1 MSQIGPVRF
10 ESPSGL
16 AVVVNRNGSLRRIEH
31 RDVVLNTFP
40 GNETEGGPTNV
51 WLRLHGTTIAS
62 TPLLGPRSPGRI
74 ALDASGLRVHGAWRG
89 VRFTVALVVAAASP
103 AWFSH
108 VRLENAGSD
117 PLRVDLVHGQDV
129 SLAPYGAIRMNEYY
143 VSQYL
148 DHAAL
153 QHPARGAAVAVRQNM
168 AVGDRNPWAVIGSLG
183 RGVAWG
189 TDALQLHGLETRA
202 GGTAAALAGDL
213 PAARLQH
220 EHAMALVQDEVVVL
234 APGAA
239 ATRGFFG
246 WFEPHHPDPTAEGDV
261 VFVDRALALPE
272 AAAPAPF
279 TGAGVAPVTTLFS
292 SRPVLAG
299 APLDDAT
306 LARLVPGERRHAET
320 DGGTLLSFFTG
331 THRHVVLPAKERR
344 VLRPHGHIMRTG
356 SRLAPEEASLTT
368 TAWMDGVF
376 HSLITQGHV
385 NINRVLSTVRSY
397 LGLTCS
403 GGLRLFVERADGWH
417 RLGMPSVFEMTPSS
431 CRWTYLLDDG
441 LVRIESTASTTAH
454 ELTLALDVVEGAPR
468 RFLVSQHVAL
478 GGDDGL
484 EPSPARVERDGETIV
499 LRTAPDTDMGR
510 RFPNGCVRIAPKAG
524 TRLDSVG
531 GDEALFADGVSR
543 REPFVV
549 AVTAAAT
556 ALRFR
561 FTSDMI
567 AGTAAE
573 PLPEDALWHAMG
585 GGMTLHPPRGGEAVA
600 RLQEIAPWFAHDAL
614 VHFLAP
620 RGLEQYSGGGWGTR
634 DVCQGPVELLLAL
647 GRFDELREL
656 LLLVFANQNGDG
668 DWPQWWTFFERDRGI
683 RASDAHGDIVF
694 WPVLAL
700 AQYILAS
707 DDGGLLDTELP
718 FFDFGGDAKA
728 EKGTV
733 WAHVERALQAIAQR
747 QIPGTSL
754 AAYGHGDWNDSLQ
767 PVDPVMRERL
777 CSAWTVTLQ
786 YQTATTMAAALRHVG
801 RDHLAAPLD
810 GLASRTLADFQKLLI
825 VGGDVDGTL
834 AGFVWFHED
843 GRAEPLL
850 HPEDERTG
858 ISYRLLPMI
867 HAVINDLL
875 TPEQAARHVGLMREH
890 LLAADG
896 ARLFDRPP
904 TYRGGIQRVFQR
916 AETSSYFGRE
926 IGIMY
931 THAHLR
937 YAESMAR
944 HGDAEAFWLA
954 LRQAVPIGIR
964 EVVPNARLRQASCY
978 SSSSD
983 AAVADRYEAQ
993 ERYADVRSGAIE
1005 VENGWRVY
1013 SSGAGIACRLIHQHL
1028 FGIRRGRS
1036 SLGIDPILPT
1046 VLDGLALDLTIEGRP
1061 LRVEYRVGARGC
1073 GPTALTLNGAAL
1085 PFEREANPYRPG
1097 GAMVSM
1103 ATLRAGLRGTDDVLV
1118 VALG

>member
-1 MSQIGPVRF
+1 MSRSGAVRL

-16 AVVVNRNGSLRRIEH
+16 AAVVNRNGSLRRLEH

-40 GNETEGGPTNV
+40 GTEMEGGPANL
-51 WLRLHGTTIAS
+51 WLRVHGATIAS
-62 TPLLGPRSPGRI
+62 APLLGPASPGRV
-74 ALDASGLRVHGAWRG
+74 ALDASGLRVHGEWRG
-89 VRFTVALVVAAASP
+89 VRFTVALVLAEASP
-103 AWFSH
+103 AWFWH
-108 VRLENAGSD
+108 VRLENAGRE
-117 PLRVDLVHGQDV
+117 PVRLDLVHAQDV

-148 DHAAL
+148 DHAGLA
-153 QHPARGAAVAVRQNM
+153 HAGRGTVVAVRQNM
-168 AVGDRNPWAVIGSLG
+168 AVGDQNPWAVIGALG
-183 RGVAWG
+183 RGVAWA
-189 TDALQLHGLETRA
+189 TDALQLHGFETRA
-202 GGTAAALAGDL
+202 GGAPAALAGDL
-213 PAARLQH
+213 PGARLQH
-220 EHAMALVQDEVVVL
+220 EHAMAVVQDEVVVL

-246 WFEPHHPDPTAEGDV
+246 WFEPHHAAPTTDADV
-261 VFVDRALALPE
+261 AFVDRALALPE

-279 TGAGVAPVTTLFS
+279 TGAGIAPAPSLFS
-292 SRPVLAG
+292 AAPVLAG
-299 APLDDAT
+299 LPLDDAT
-306 LARLVPGERRHAET
+306 LARLVPGERRHVET
-320 DGGTLLSFFTG
+320 DGDTLLSFFTG

-344 VLRPHGHIMRTG
+344 VLRPHGHVMRTG

-368 TAWMDGVF
+368 TTWMDGVF

-403 GGLRLFVERADGWH
+403 GGLRIFVERAGGWR
-417 RLGMPSVFEMTPSS
+417 RLGMPSLFEMTPSS

-441 LVRIESTASTTAH
+441 LVRIESSAATTAH
-454 ELTLALDVVEGAPR
+454 ELTLAIDVVDGAAR

-484 EPSPARVERDGETIV
+484 EPVPVRVERDGEAIV

-510 RFPNGCVRIAPKAG
+510 RFPHGGVRVVPEDG
-524 TRLDSVG
+524 TRFERVA

-549 AVTAAAT
+549 AVTAPAA
-556 ALRFR
+556 ALRVR
-561 FTSDMI
+561 ITSDLI
-567 AGTAAE
+567 AGQAAE
-573 PLPEDALWHAMG
+573 PVGEDAFWHAMG
-585 GGMTLHPPRGGEAVA
+585 GGITLHPPAGGEAVT
-600 RLQEIAPWFAHDAL
+600 RLAEIAPWFAHDAL
-614 VHFLAP
+614 IHFLAP

-647 GRFDELREL
+647 GRFAELREL
-656 LLLVFANQNGDG
+656 LVLVFANQNPDG
-668 DWPQWWTFFERDRGI
+668 DWPQWWTFFARDRGI

-700 AQYILAS
+700 AQYLLAA
-707 DDGGLLDTELP
+707 DDGALLDTELP
-718 FFDFGGDAKA
+718 FFDFGGDAAA
-728 EKGTV
+728 EKATV

-767 PVDPVMRERL
+767 PADPVMRERL

-801 RDHLAAPLD
+801 RAELAEPLD
-810 GLASRTLADFQKLLI
+810 GLAARTLADFQKLLVI
-825 VGGDVDGTL
+825 DGTL
-834 AGFVWFHED
+834 AGFAWFHED
-843 GRAEPLL
+843 GRTEPLL
-850 HPEDERTG
+850 HPDDQRTG
-858 ISYRLLPMI
+858 IHYRLLPMI
-867 HAVINDLL
+867 HAIINDLL
-875 TPEQAARHVGLMREH
+875 TPAQAARHVGLMREH

-993 ERYADVRSGAIE
+993 ARYADVRRGAIE

-1028 FGIRRGRS
+1028 LGIRRGRS
-1036 SLGIDPILPT
+1036 SLGIDPILPAA
-1046 VLDGLALDLTIEGRP
+1046 LDGLAVDLTLDGRA
-1061 LRVEYRVGARGC
+1061 LRIEYRVGARGV
-1073 GPTALTLNGAAL
+1073 GPVALTLNGAAL

-1097 GAMVSM
+1097 GAVVAM
-1103 ATLRAGLRGTDDVLV
+1103 ASVRERLRGTGDVLV
-1118 VALG
+1118 VELG